1 MGKQDMFEVREKTVD
16 AFILVILL
24 LFGVYLSILYYGHQV
39 VPNSDFTSFFETGR
53 QLLSLQLPDTYKRA
67 PVLGIFQ
74 AVLSNIVGGAHP
86 DLTAGWVLNAC
97 LLPLNLI
104 LLWLVG
110 RKIVGWAA
118 HWIALI
124 AIINPWVL
132 QMAMQPIVETLF
144 LFCIL
149 LSFYAIFHRSRWAYL
164 AASVTTMV
172 RYDGALLILI
182 VFVVDM
188 LERKKGESWFKPFL
202 YAALSSVPLGL
213 WMLGTLLNWQTESST
228 HSLKEMGATSGGKI
242 LWIEYIYL
250 IWNLGVKHLFETEFF
265 APKALSHIAYKLSK
279 GLTLL
284 SFIFGMGYG
293 LVKRNWNVLALA
305 AFLGGYLFIHSAHAI
320 LRLRYGVP
328 AFWIV
333 LLICVYGITNGW
345 AWINRGNAIPEKVI
359 WVLQG
364 AALILITV
372 WLLLLVLHVSEI
384 DHISRRSI
392 SVPYVFGSVAALI
405 FIAQKTLLGGHTPWL
420 KNLTITLLIILIGF
434 SNQFWLAD
442 TLKDGKKNLEFK
454 LVAEWYIEN
463 AKPGE
468 TMLSTMSNVVRIFAP
483 ASKDAFIHINSISAE
498 NRDAFIEACYLKGL
512 DYVVWD
518 SKFGYTPDSRYGILW
533 NLKNIKELEKPR
545 DSGPFLF
552 VEQIR
557 VSENRFVNIFRM
569 KERS

>member
-1 MGKQDMFEVREKTVD
+1 MREKTVD

-24 LFGVYLSILYYGHQV
+24 LFGIYLSILYYGHQS
-39 VPNSDFTSFFETGR
+39 VPNPDFTSFFETGR
-53 QLLSLQLPDTYKRA
+53 QLLSLHLPDSYKRA
-67 PVLGIFQ
+67 PILGILQ
-74 AVLSNIVGGAHP
+74 VGLSNIVGGPHP
-86 DLTAGWVLNAC
+86 GLTAGWVLNAC

-124 AIINPWVL
+124 AIINPNVL
-132 QMAMQPIVETLF
+132 EMATQPIVETLF

-149 LSFYAIFHRSRWAYL
+149 LSFYAIFRRSRWAYL

-172 RYDGALLILI
+172 RYEGALLILI
-182 VFVVDM
+182 AFVIDM
-188 LERKKGESWFKPFL
+188 LERKNGESWFKPFL

-228 HSLKEMGATSGGKI
+228 HTLKEMGTWSGGKI
-242 LWIEYIYL
+242 LWIEYIRLY
-250 IWNLGVKHLFETEFF
+250 WALGVQHLFETEVF
-265 APKALSHIAYKLSK
+265 APKALSHMAYRLSK

-284 SFIFGMGYG
+284 SFIYGMGYG

-305 AFLGGYLFIHSAHAI
+305 VFLGGYLFIHSVHGI
-320 LRLRYGVP
+320 LLFRHCVP

-333 LLICVYGITNGW
+333 LLICVYGMRNGW
-345 AWINRGNAIPEKVI
+345 AWINRGNAIPEKAI

-372 WLLLLVLHVSEI
+372 WLFLLVLHVSEI
-384 DHISRRSI
+384 DYISRRSI

-405 FIAQKTLLGGHTPWL
+405 FIAQTLLCRHTPWL

-434 SNQFWLAD
+434 SNQFWLAN

-454 LVAEWYIEN
+454 LLAEWYIEN

-468 TMLSTMSNVVRIFAP
+468 TMLSTMSNVVQIFAP
-483 ASKDAFIHINSISAE
+483 ASKDAFIHIFSISAE
-498 NRDAFIEACYLKGL
+498 NRDEFIEACYLKGL
-512 DYVVWD
+512 DYVTWD
-518 SKFGYTPDSRYGILW
+518 SRLCSRPDSTYGILW
-533 NLKNIKELEKPR
+533 GLKNIKELEKPR

-557 VSENRFVNIFRM
+557 VSEDRFVNIFRL